1 MQVSSTSMHTTVQVE
16 AQKKAQDTVKNLM
29 EKMINDAFKNST
41 ELEAMTAQATG
52 KGQNI
57 NVKA

>member
-1 MQVSSTSMHTTVQVE
+1 MQVDSTNGAIPILV
-16 AQKKAQDTVKNLM
+16 QKKAQDTVKNLM
-29 EKMINDAFKNST
+29 EKMINDAFKNSA

>member
-1 MQVSSTSMHTTVQVE
+1 MHTTIQVE

-29 EKMINDAFKNST
+29 EKMINDAFKNSA